1 MHKTVDKF
9 LWKGFINLKKKTSYL
24 KHIYKNELDKAFFA
38 HDATYSES
46 KDLAKRTILDNILKD
61 RAMQLL

>member
-1 MHKTVDKF
+1 MERIHKF
-9 LWKGFINLKKKTSYL
+9 KKKTSYL
-24 KHIYKNELDKAFFA
+24 KHIYKIELDKAFSA